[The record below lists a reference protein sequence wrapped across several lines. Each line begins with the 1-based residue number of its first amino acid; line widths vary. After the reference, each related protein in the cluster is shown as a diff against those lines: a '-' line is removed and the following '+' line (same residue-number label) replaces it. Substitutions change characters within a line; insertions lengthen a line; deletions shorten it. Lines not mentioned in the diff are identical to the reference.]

1 MEYKNKVSVVNT
13 MIGSGKTSA
22 AINYINSSTEDERF
36 IVITSCPSEVERY
49 WRECPEKNFEKL
61 CNENGNSKGLRKN
74 VENLRIQIENG
85 NNIVTS
91 HTFLQEFDKD
101 IMTMCEEKN
110 YTLILDEITNIIKKH
125 PTTKSDLRILQ
136 EFMNIDNV
144 TGLMSW
150 KEDQSDYTGVF
161 INYKRLYDI
170 GACTYY
176 DEKYS
181 FMWLFPTKVI
191 NCFHRVFIL
200 TYMFEVQPQKYYY
213 DYSGLDYSFIGI
225 TYENEK
231 YQFSENPA
239 QKFSLNADLIHVL
252 ESANMNCVGDSSK
265 SLSQAWFQKNKDS
278 LDMKQL
284 KRNISN
290 FFRHVRDTK
299 SNDVIWTTFGRAED
313 LLKGGGY
320 SKGYITLGSRATN
333 DYQDRTSVAYIANCY
348 MDPLAKRFFKVHK
361 IEVDEDKYAL
371 SEMLQ
376 FIWRSAIRCGN
387 EIWVYVPSA
396 RMRTLL
402 ENWIEEN
409 SK

>member
-1 MEYKNKVSVVNT
+1 M
-13 MIGSGKTSA
+13 
-22 AINYINSSTEDERF
+22 
-36 IVITSCPSEVERY
+36 
-49 WRECPEKNFEKL
+49 
-61 CNENGNSKGLRKN
+61 
-74 VENLRIQIENG
+74 
-85 NNIVTS
+85 
-91 HTFLQEFDKD
+91 
-101 IMTMCEEKN
+101 
-110 YTLILDEITNIIKKH
+110 
-125 PTTKSDLRILQ
+125 
-136 EFMNIDNV
+136 
-144 TGLMSW
+144 
-150 KEDQSDYTGVF
+150 
-161 INYKRLYDI
+161 
-170 GACTYY
+170 
-176 DEKYS
+176 
-181 FMWLFPTKVI
+181 
-191 NCFHRVFIL
+191 
-200 TYMFEVQPQKYYY
+200 
-213 DYSGLDYSFIGI
+213 
-225 TYENEK
+225 
-231 YQFSENPA
+231 
-239 QKFSLNADLIHVL
+239 NADLIHVL

-265 SLSQAWFQKNKDS
+265 SLSQAWFQKNKGS
-278 LDMKQL
+278 LNMKQL

-299 SNDVIWTTFGRAED
+299 SNDVIWTTFGGAED

-376 FIWRSAIRCGN
+376 FIWRSAIRRGN